1 MRETTK
7 QALACLGS
15 VSYVSL
21 IRLSDR
27 RPVLLRA
34 TLLRTGARFY
44 LCTYSD
50 AREVGFLDTTCIYA
64 IQLDLPEAGG
74 SGYVELC
81 GKLRQVMSW
90 PEKRVVVEIAGSLGD
105 YWQGIEDPHL
115 TMYEL
120 QARTGVY
127 LAPGTSETREFMLA

>member
-1 MRETTK
+1 M
-7 QALACLGS
+7 GS

-21 IRLSDR
+21 IRLPDR
-27 RPVLLRA
+27 QPVLLRT

-50 AREVGFLDTTCIYA
+50 AHEVGFLDTAGSYA
-64 IQLDLPEAGG
+64 IQLDLTAAVG

-81 GKLRQVMSW
+81 GKLRRVESW
-90 PEKRVVVEIAGSLGD
+90 PEKRVVEEIAGSLGE

-127 LAPGTSETREFMLA
+127 LAPGASKTREFGLV